1 MIASENR
8 IKDRGNKRGCAVLII
23 TCMLIKL
30 SRCLG
35 KENPQIKPPPCQW
48 VKEENLGLPCNRRV
62 SHISPS
68 SVIKNGRTLL
78 ELFSLLWPKIP
89 QWGHSRVMF
98 TVISLA
104 DWRSTKLA
112 INAQLQPVL
121 QRSGYLWFNE
131 DNTPRHRLIAKMSS
145 SPTEVY
151 LNNYLT
157 LLKQFSDFGWTPSKI
172 IS

>member
-1 MIASENR
+1 
-8 IKDRGNKRGCAVLII
+8 
-23 TCMLIKL
+23 
-30 SRCLG
+30 
-35 KENPQIKPPPCQW
+35 
-48 VKEENLGLPCNRRV
+48 
-62 SHISPS
+62 
-68 SVIKNGRTLL
+68 
-78 ELFSLLWPKIP
+78 
-89 QWGHSRVMF
+89 MF

-157 LLKQFSDFGWTPSKI
+157 LLKQFSDFGWTPSKLFHKTCSVANFFKKHPKLWLFFLLKPKSETPYNI
-172 IS
+172 ASPLKNFLLKGHYECNCCTSTSLLLLIDGIHI